1 MLSSLLAELSNI
13 SGIFQ
18 RGCFG
23 KIIILPHCSAEQIL
37 YVTFVAFLWR
47 RTTRRRN
54 YILLLYDFNT
64 RFILM
69 AIVLFSVVF
78 GFNWEGR

>member
-13 SGIFQ
+13 SVIFQ
-18 RGCFG
+18 QGCFC

-37 YVTFVAFLWR
+37 YVTLVALLWR

-54 YILLLYDFNT
+54 YILLLYDSNT

-78 GFNWEGR
+78 GFNREGR